1 MVTRNI
7 TIMWTLEHLQTRADG
22 VCRGEVSVKNLHCI
36 AQYAGVHGEGFSW
49 SPVRQCR
56 VSTMT
61 ILPGP
66 DCLRHLP
73 GVPHSDILDSSVIVM
88 LPSLT
93 GASVPCN
100 KQQHL
105 LQLIHFYPCLFVFL
119 YPVLAILLVVRWLW
133 IKSRAVRGGHPFRA
147 KFFCTLL
154 SPPATSIIPPL
165 C

>member
-1 MVTRNI
+1 MATRHQHRRGEIQLNMVTGNI

-22 VCRGEVSVKNLHCI
+22 VCRGEVSVKMLPCI

-49 SPVRQCR
+49 SPVRQCT

-73 GVPHSDILDSSVIVM
+73 GVPHSDILDSRVIVM
-88 LPSLT
+88 LPSSL
-93 GASVPCN
+93 ALLF

-105 LQLIHFYPCLFVFL
+105 LLLIQFYPCLCS
-119 YPVLAILLVVRWLW
+119 PLL
-133 IKSRAVRGGHPFRA
+133 H
-147 KFFCTLL
+147 
-154 SPPATSIIPPL
+154 ATITIPPL